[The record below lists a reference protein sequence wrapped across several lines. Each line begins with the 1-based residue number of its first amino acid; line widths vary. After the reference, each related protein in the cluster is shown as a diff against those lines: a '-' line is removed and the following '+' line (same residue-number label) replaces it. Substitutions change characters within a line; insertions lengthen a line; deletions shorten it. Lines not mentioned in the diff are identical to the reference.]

1 MPNITNIHKYTRNN
15 MDIGYDNH
23 TGLEAVLAVL
33 RNEPNFSKKAEKL
46 RNTTLTKFIKRQTL
60 KDALKSGFCALDL
73 MTEGITWDTLR
84 SKFSMDEILEFGV
97 DFHIATNI
105 GLKPKYYGGDAGL
118 PILRKMEATDV
129 EIKERIQSLQDIK
142 DAVWSAETVKSA
154 GFTFDELCELGK
166 VSSYFDGCPGWSI
179 KEIVLAFNPTG
190 DQWMRAGFN
199 EKQGASSS
207 WDAQQHN
214 QFIKPKL
221 NTVNIQAYQYKKQEP
236 KESSVPNDYI
246 LQFDQ
251 NKLDLV
257 KF

>member
-1 MPNITNIHKYTRNN
+1 MPNITNIHKYTRDN

-46 RNTTLTKFIKRQTL
+46 RNTTLTKFIKRQSL
-60 KDALKSGFCALDL
+60 KDAVKSGFCALDL

-97 DFHIATNI
+97 DFNIATNI

-118 PILRKMEATDV
+118 EVLRKMKATDP

-154 GFTFDELCELGK
+154 GFTFGELCNLGK
-166 VSSYFDGCPGWSI
+166 ISVFFEGIAGWSI
-179 KEIVLAFNPTG
+179 KDIVLAYNPTG
-190 DQWMRAGFN
+190 DEWVHAGFHDN
-199 EKQGASSS
+199 CKWDKQ
-207 WDAQQHN
+207 
-214 QFIKPKL
+214 QFDQFVAPKTK
-221 NTVNIQAYQYKKQEP
+221 TVGIEIYQYKKQEP
-236 KESSVPNDYI
+236 KHESVPNDYI

-251 NKLDLV
+251 NKLSLV